1 MTTAKFK
8 FSQLENESNFFEI
21 SLDINKTTI
30 NDFKSK
36 IFEFFKKLL
45 KEELN
50 MHINS
55 CEFYKD
61 NNSNL
66 FFNNN
71 NQTLKTYFPNNDLTF
86 YFLIQEQKINF
97 YKNKPNLQLLFP
109 ELYEEINEEE
119 DNNNNNE
126 NIIEIRKNIPN
137 GKTFKVI
144 IQTYAHL
151 IKEIQ
156 VYPEMTI
163 GELKEEIER
172 VFKVRK
178 EYQELLYLVYRLND
192 DNKLVKDYYIRP
204 NGIIFLRGFYFPL
217 LFVDFY
223 QRKNKNLIAV
233 NIAEKVE
240 CVKNEIL
247 NKLNLQQ
254 NFDLIFN
261 GKVLNDDSYLI
272 DYYVQKMQIIYFR

>member
-1 MTTAKFK
+1 MSLRKDVEANQK
-8 FSQLENESNFFEI
+8 FSI
-21 SLDINKTTI
+21 
-30 NDFKSK
+30 
-36 IFEFFKKLL
+36 
-45 KEELN
+45 
-50 MHINS
+50 
-55 CEFYKD
+55 
-61 NNSNL
+61 
-66 FFNNN
+66 
-71 NQTLKTYFPNNDLTF
+71 
-86 YFLIQEQKINF
+86 
-97 YKNKPNLQLLFP
+97 
-109 ELYEEINEEE
+109 
-119 DNNNNNE
+119 
-126 NIIEIRKNIPN
+126 
-137 GKTFKVI
+137 V
-144 IQTYAHL
+144 IQTYNH
-151 IKEIQ
+151 IVKEIE
-156 VYPEMTI
+156 VFPEMNI
-163 GELKEEIER
+163 GQLKSLIEEKFM
-172 VFKVRK
+172 VKK